1 MYKERGEQST
11 RSNYKKIE
19 KCYTEVMANL
29 CWAFPS
35 KWHALCKRKIKKND
49 IATLKKISKQI
60 F

>member
-1 MYKERGEQST
+1 MYRERGEQST

-19 KCYTEVMANL
+19 KYYTEVMANL

-49 IATLKKISKQI
+49 IARLKKN
-60 F
+60 